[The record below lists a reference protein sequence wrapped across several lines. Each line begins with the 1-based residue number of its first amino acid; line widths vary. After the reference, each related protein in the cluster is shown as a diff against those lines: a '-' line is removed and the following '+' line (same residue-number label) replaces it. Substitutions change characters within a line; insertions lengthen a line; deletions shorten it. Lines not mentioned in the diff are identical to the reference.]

1 MKTLSDVAGAK
12 IDEVFIGS
20 CMTNIGHFR
29 AASKLLE
36 GKRDIPVKLWVA
48 PPTKMDQKQ
57 LTEEGHYGVFGTAG
71 ARTEMPG
78 CSLCMGN
85 QAQVR
90 EGATVMSTSTRNF
103 PNRLGKN
110 TNVYLGSAELAAIC
124 SRLGKI
130 PTKDEYMA
138 DMGVLT
144 ANGDKIYQ
152 YMNFDQIEDFKEV
165 ADTVQM

>member
-1 MKTLSDVAGAK
+1 
-12 IDEVFIGS
+12 
-20 CMTNIGHFR
+20 MTNIGHFR

-36 GKRDIPVKLWVA
+36 GKRDMPSKLWVA

-57 LTEEGHYGVFGTAG
+57 LTEEGHYGVLGSAG
-71 ARTEMPG
+71 ARMEMPG

-110 TNVYLGSAELAAIC
+110 SNVFLGSAELAAIC
-124 SRLGKI
+124 SRLGRI
-130 PTKDEYMA
+130 PTRAEYMEA
-138 DMGVLT
+138 VGVLD
-144 ANGDKIYQ
+144 ANSSEIYR
-152 YMNFDQIEDFKEV
+152 YMNFDQIEDRSEEH
-165 ADTVQM
+165 TSELQSLMRIS